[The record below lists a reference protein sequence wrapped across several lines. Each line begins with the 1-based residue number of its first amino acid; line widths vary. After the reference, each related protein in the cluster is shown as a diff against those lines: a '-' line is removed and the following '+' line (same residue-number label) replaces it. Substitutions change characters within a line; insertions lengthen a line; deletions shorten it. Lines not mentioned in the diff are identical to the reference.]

1 MTDTDTNITLFLY
14 HPIPILL
21 SFSFSLA
28 LPSVIN
34 LFKKNIQSL
43 LDLTTV
49 TTAQSHSVSRSGLAL
64 ATAITDKLPLPNVFE
79 STMLNSKAS
88 INENSSRIEFL
99 SGDVDGLMSCTESLG
114 FESSD
119 ERRVNDRTDAKVNSD
134 EKDEIWKRRMRMKKG
149 ESRGN
154 CMRSFPPPIPSLNR
168 NGKPSFYLRPVRK
181 DGRLELTEVR
191 IHRPDILHA
200 SRRDGRLT
208 LHLIPDR
215 ESEEEGESEEEEEES
230 EEEQEEEDEEL
241 EVEEEEEENMRIPT
255 VVGNSNEGLRR
266 CHEMVNHQHLLV
278 HGNQIRMCV

>member
-1 MTDTDTNITLFLY
+1 MTETNTDTNTYTDTALFLY
-14 HPIPILL
+14 YPIPILL

-43 LDLTTV
+43 FDLTTV
-49 TTAQSHSVSRSGLAL
+49 TTAQSHSISGLAL
-64 ATAITDKLPLPNVFE
+64 VTDITNRDNLPVRNVLE
-79 STMLNSKAS
+79 STMLLNSKT
-88 INENSSRIEFL
+88 IVNENSPRIEFL

-119 ERRVNDRTDAKVNSD
+119 ERRVNDRTDVKVNSD
-134 EKDEIWKRRMRMKKG
+134 EKDEIWRRKMMMKKA

-154 CMRSFPPPIPSLNR
+154 CMRSFPPPIPLLNR

-200 SRRDGRLT
+200 SRHDGRLT

-215 ESEEEGESEEEEEES
+215 DSEEEGESEEED
-230 EEEQEEEDEEL
+230 EEDEEF
-241 EVEEEEEENMRIPT
+241 EEEEEEEENMRIST

-266 CHEMVNHQHLLV
+266 CHEMVNQQHLLV